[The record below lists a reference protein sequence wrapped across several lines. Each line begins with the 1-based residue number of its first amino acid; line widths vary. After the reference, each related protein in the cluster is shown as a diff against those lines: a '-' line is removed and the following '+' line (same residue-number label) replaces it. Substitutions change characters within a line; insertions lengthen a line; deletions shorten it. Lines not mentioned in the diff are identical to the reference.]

1 MHLLFNIYELLIPTE
16 IDISFKI
23 MIPNS
28 DMNTNRNILV
38 SCYRALC
45 FSDFHDRRFQRV
57 GQSLPVLPVHTLS
70 VSVVTIQS
78 V

>member
-1 MHLLFNIYELLIPTE
+1 MHVLFNIYELLIPTE
-16 IDISFKI
+16 NDISFKI

-28 DMNTNRNILV
+28 DINTKRNILV
-38 SCYRALC
+38 SCYGALC

-57 GQSLPVLPVHTLS
+57 VQSLPVIPVHTLS